1 MKAAVYRENG
11 GPEVLSYEEVAD
23 PVPGA
28 DEVLIRVE
36 AISIEGGDLLN
47 RRMVPLPHSPHIVGY
62 STAGTVIAVGKHVT
76 DLRVGH
82 RVSAFGETGSHAE
95 LRVVRP
101 DHCWV
106 LPDGLDAAAAACVPV
121 AFGTAYEALFERA
134 AVTTGSTVL
143 VQGVTGGVGFAA
155 VQLAAKAGARV
166 IGTGSSRRQLD
177 ALRRLGLHDGIDYT
191 TEDVR
196 QRVLDLTDGAGVDLV
211 VDPVGGPMTQELI
224 LATREGGTI
233 NFVGG
238 SAGQPLID
246 PVTLAMGDRTMKGFM
261 LSKIFHTPRVRA
273 YLADIFRRVAEGD
286 LEVLVDRTFPLAD
299 AADAHRYAEQRGRL
313 GRVVMTP

>member
-1 MKAAVYRENG
+1 MKAVVYRENG

-36 AISIEGGDLLN
+36 AISIEGGDLLS
-47 RRMVPLPHSPHIVGY
+47 RQRLPLPHSPYIVGY
-62 STAGTVIAVGKHVT
+62 STAGTVIAVGEHVT
-76 DLRVGH
+76 DLRVGQ

-143 VQGVTGGVGFAA
+143 VQGVAGGVGFAA

-166 IGTGSSRRQLD
+166 IGTGSSQRQLD

-196 QRVLDLTDGAGVDLV
+196 QRVLDLTDGVGVDLV

-246 PVTLAMGDRTMKGFM
+246 PVTLAMGDRTLKGFM

-286 LEVLVDRTFPLAD
+286 LDVLVDRTFPLAD

>member
-1 MKAAVYRENG
+1 MKAVVYRENG
-11 GPEVLSYEEVAD
+11 GPEVLSYEEVTD

-36 AISIEGGDLLN
+36 AISIEGADLLN
-47 RRMVPLPHSPHIVGY
+47 RQRVPLPHSPHIVGY
-62 STAGTVIAVGKHVT
+62 STAGTVIAVGEHIT
-76 DLRVGH
+76 DLRVGQ

-106 LPDGLDAAAAACVPV
+106 LPDGIDAAAAACVPV
-121 AFGTAYEALFERA
+121 AFGTAYEALFEQA

-143 VQGVTGGVGFAA
+143 VQGVAGGVGSAA

-166 IGTGSSRRQLD
+166 IGTGSSQQLD

-196 QRVLDLTDGAGVDLV
+196 KRVLDLTDGVGVDLV
-211 VDPVGGPMTQELI
+211 VDPVGGPTTQELI

-233 NFVGG
+233 TFIGA

-246 PVTLAMGDRTMKGFM
+246 PVTLVLGGVTMKGFM
-261 LSKIFHTPRVRA
+261 LSKMFHTPRVRA
-273 YLADIFRRVAEGD
+273 YLADIFRRIAEGD
-286 LEVLVDRTFPLAD
+286 LDVLIDRTFPLAD
-299 AADAHRYAEQRGRL
+299 ATDAHRYAEQRGRL

>member
-62 STAGTVIAVGKHVT
+62 STAGTVTAVGEHVT
-76 DLRVGH
+76 DLRVGQ

-143 VQGVTGGVGFAA
+143 VQGVAGGVGSAA

-166 IGTGSSRRQLD
+166 IGTGSSQQQLD

-196 QRVLDLTDGAGVDLV
+196 QRVLDLTDGVGVDLV

-224 LATREGGTI
+224 LATRE
-233 NFVGG
+233 
-238 SAGQPLID
+238 
-246 PVTLAMGDRTMKGFM
+246 
-261 LSKIFHTPRVRA
+261 
-273 YLADIFRRVAEGD
+273 
-286 LEVLVDRTFPLAD
+286 
-299 AADAHRYAEQRGRL
+299 
-313 GRVVMTP
+313 

>member
-47 RRMVPLPHSPHIVGY
+47 RRMVPLPTSPHIVGY
-62 STAGTVIAVGKHVT
+62 STAGTVIAVGEHVT
-76 DLRVGH
+76 DLRVGQ

-143 VQGVTGGVGFAA
+143 VQGVAGGVGFAA

-166 IGTGSSRRQLD
+166 IGTGSSQRQLE

-196 QRVLDLTDGAGVDLV
+196 QRVLDLTDGVGVDLV

-233 NFVGG
+233 TFLGA
-238 SAGQPLID
+238 SSGQPLID
-246 PVTLAMGDRTMKGFM
+246 PVTLAMGGVTMKGFM

-273 YLADIFRRVAEGD
+273 YLADIFRRIAEGD
-286 LEVLVDRTFPLAD
+286 LDVLIDRTFPLAD
-299 AADAHRYAEQRGRL
+299 ATDAHRYAEQRGRL

>member
-36 AISIEGGDLLN
+36 AISIEGADLLN
-47 RRMVPLPHSPHIVGY
+47 RQRVPLPHSPHIVGY
-62 STAGTVIAVGKHVT
+62 STAGTVIAVGEHIT
-76 DLRVGH
+76 GLRVGQ

-106 LPDGLDAAAAACVPV
+106 LPDGIDAAAACVPV

-143 VQGVTGGVGFAA
+143 VQGVAGGVGFAA

-166 IGTGSSRRQLD
+166 IGTGSSQRQLD

-196 QRVLDLTDGAGVDLV
+196 RRVLELTDGVGVDLV

-233 NFVGG
+233 TFVGA

-286 LEVLVDRTFPLAD
+286 LDVLIDRTFPLAD
-299 AADAHRYAEQRGRL
+299 ATDAHRYAEQRGRL